1 MGRTFREWKTESL
14 IRRTGSVAA
23 STISVCA
30 WIFLMSC
37 LAISITRLGHRDL
50 EEIHEI
56 VGQGMTIVDEI
67 ERYGKSNGL
76 SSFSSEISRKSFLRT
91 SCGYFEYTRT
101 PEDEQQYSLS
111 ISLGGADGFLDWNE
125 TRRVW
130 TTRDRV
136 PWNLK
141 WSEDAARK
149 LGAIKKPSYNN
160 NDSSV
165 STGKK

>member
-1 MGRTFREWKTESL
+1 
-14 IRRTGSVAA
+14 
-23 STISVCA
+23 
-30 WIFLMSC
+30 MSC

-76 SSFSSEISRKSFLRT
+76 SSLRLEIARKSFLRT
-91 SCGYFEYTRT
+91 SCGYFEYTQT

-130 TTRDRV
+130 TTRNRV
-136 PWNLK
+136 PWNLE
-141 WSEDAARK
+141 WSKDAARK
-149 LGAIKKPSYNN
+149 LGEQQK
-160 NDSSV
+160 SV
-165 STGKK
+165 SNKNRETSLSTGKH